1 MNYVIF
7 NNEKVYPTKIVCVGR
22 NYVEHIKELNNEL
35 PEDIVLFIKPNSSIS
50 LEIYK
55 PKKTFRYE
63 GEISFII
70 KEEKIVGVGFGIDLT
85 LVEEQEKA
93 KKKGLPWEKAKAF
106 DNSAVFSEFV
116 PIDDVLD
123 LSMELYIN
131 NSLKQKGDISLMIFK
146 PEDILKKI
154 QKYFSLEDYDI
165 IMTGTPK
172 GVGSFSIGDKVKGRI
187 LKGNKVLVEKEW
199 TVLG

>member
-7 NNEKVYPTKIVCVGR
+7 NSQKVYPTKIVCVGR
-22 NYVEHIKELNNEL
+22 NYVEHIRELNNEI

-70 KEEKIVGVGFGIDLT
+70 KEGKIAGVGFGIDLT

-106 DNSAVFSEFV
+106 DKSAVFSEFI
-116 PIDDVLD
+116 PIEDATE

-131 NSLKQKGDISLMIFK
+131 NSLRQKGDTSLMIFK
-146 PEDILKKI
+146 PEEILKNA

-172 GVGSFSIGDKVKGRI
+172 GVGSFDIDDKVLGKI
-187 LKGNKVLVEKEW
+187 LYKDKLLIKKEW